1 MGAKSD
7 NPFKFWQELKRR
19 KVIRVLTVYGAA
31 AFVIIEVSNNVS
43 DSLNLPDGIS
53 KWIVIFL
60 GIGLIITVILSWI
73 FDITPEGIQKTL
85 PVEELQ
91 KEARPV
97 SSNSWRIA
105 TYASF
110 LVIIVLIL
118 LNIFSGTFRSVQLS
132 DLQKSVAVL
141 PLRYLSND
149 SSRIHFCG
157 GMQDEINGHLSRIST
172 LSVRSRS
179 STGGYKGTDK
189 SSMIIG
195 EELRANFLI
204 VGSVA
209 FDKSRIKVWIQLI
222 LAETDKHLWANE
234 YQEELSD
241 IFTLQS
247 EIAKDI
253 SRELK
258 VVLTPEER
266 INIDEKPTENIDAYN
281 HYLIGNYLLNQLTP
295 DSFWK
300 AIDHYEK
307 AIALD
312 PEFAEAYSGI
322 ASTYLFLMS
331 WFATPSIDYI
341 SKCKSNLLKALEIDN
356 KLGEAY
362 YMLGG
367 MNFLY
372 EWDWDEAEKNFSKGL
387 DLNPNYVHG
396 RIEYANFLTSMRRI
410 DESIRISERTIELD
424 PLNPV
429 AHNELAFPLWLAGE
443 TEQALEVVD
452 ESLKL
457 DPDHVQTLWGAM
469 ALNTELGHYNK
480 ALSIWKKLKGNNEI
494 SEIQPYLLAYAGQL
508 MVNVGRREEAI
519 SYLNELNRKAD
530 EEGYKGRFPQAMIY
544 IAIGDHEKAL
554 ELLEQAFVNRD
565 FAMAQMKMH
574 KGFDPLRSYD
584 RFQNIIEKMN
594 FP

>member
-204 VGSVA
+204 VVPVNG
-209 FDKSRIKVWIQLI
+209 
-222 LAETDKHLWANE
+222 
-234 YQEELSD
+234 
-241 IFTLQS
+241 LQ
-247 EIAKDI
+247 
-253 SRELK
+253 
-258 VVLTPEER
+258 
-266 INIDEKPTENIDAYN
+266 
-281 HYLIGNYLLNQLTP
+281 
-295 DSFWK
+295 
-300 AIDHYEK
+300 
-307 AIALD
+307 
-312 PEFAEAYSGI
+312 
-322 ASTYLFLMS
+322 
-331 WFATPSIDYI
+331 
-341 SKCKSNLLKALEIDN
+341 
-356 KLGEAY
+356 
-362 YMLGG
+362 
-367 MNFLY
+367 
-372 EWDWDEAEKNFSKGL
+372 
-387 DLNPNYVHG
+387 
-396 RIEYANFLTSMRRI
+396 
-410 DESIRISERTIELD
+410 
-424 PLNPV
+424 
-429 AHNELAFPLWLAGE
+429 
-443 TEQALEVVD
+443 
-452 ESLKL
+452 
-457 DPDHVQTLWGAM
+457 
-469 ALNTELGHYNK
+469 
-480 ALSIWKKLKGNNEI
+480 
-494 SEIQPYLLAYAGQL
+494 
-508 MVNVGRREEAI
+508 
-519 SYLNELNRKAD
+519 
-530 EEGYKGRFPQAMIY
+530 
-544 IAIGDHEKAL
+544 
-554 ELLEQAFVNRD
+554 
-565 FAMAQMKMH
+565 
-574 KGFDPLRSYD
+574 
-584 RFQNIIEKMN
+584 
-594 FP
+594 